1 VVGIDVCFEL
11 VGLVRTHW
19 RGLTGGAD
27 VRRELDA
34 FFTRLDSRSRT

>member
-1 VVGIDVCFEL
+1 MIVPIDVCFAL

-27 VRRELDA
+27 VRRELDH
-34 FFTRLDSRSRT
+34 FFDRLDRKAR